1 MTASFASGKQASAQ
15 SRSTVSSTLQQN
27 FTGEM
32 KGKHQGKLARQAVT
46 DLKQSDLYLPL
57 RRNNKSSLNLYG
69 TSHP

>member
-1 MTASFASGKQASAQ
+1 M
-15 SRSTVSSTLQQN
+15 
-27 FTGEM
+27 GEM
-32 KGKHQGKLARQAVT
+32 KGKHQRKLARQAVT